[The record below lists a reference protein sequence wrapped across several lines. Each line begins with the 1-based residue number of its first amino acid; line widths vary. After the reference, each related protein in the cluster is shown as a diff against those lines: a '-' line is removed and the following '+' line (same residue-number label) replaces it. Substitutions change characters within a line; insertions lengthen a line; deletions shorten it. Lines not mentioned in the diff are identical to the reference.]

1 MPGIGLLRKEDYD
14 IAFFWKESYRLARRV
29 CVNAAAQSVRAAGL
43 FPEAHLVLVQA
54 SIFLANV

>member
-1 MPGIGLLRKEDYD
+1 
-14 IAFFWKESYRLARRV
+14 LARRV